1 MKSVLPEV
9 HIFRSVFINPKT
21 GHVLK
26 EGEVFKRDKFCSTL
40 EKIANNGADE
50 FYTGETA
57 KKLVAD
63 ITNTG
68 GMITLND
75 LKDYE

>member
-1 MKSVLPEV
+1 M
-9 HIFRSVFINPKT
+9 R
-21 GHVLK
+21 

>member
-1 MKSVLPEV
+1 M
-9 HIFRSVFINPKT
+9 
-21 GHVLK
+21 K

-40 EKIANNGADE
+40 EKIAKNGADE

-63 ITNTG
+63 ITNAG
-68 GMITLND
+68 GIITLND
-75 LKDYE
+75 LKDYKYGEM